1 MEIKLT
7 NKGMAVANRNKVN
20 EEELCKHLTPR
31 GVAVVKAMKKKKQ
44 HDEFLK
50 YCAEVERR

>member
-7 NKGMAVANRNKVN
+7 SKGLAAANMNKVN

-31 GVAVVKAMKKKKQ
+31 GVAVVKAMRKEKQ
-44 HDEFLK
+44 HREFVK
-50 YCAEVERR
+50 NCVEVKRG

>member
-7 NKGMAVANRNKVN
+7 QKGMAVVNKNKVN

-31 GVAVVKAMKKKKQ
+31 GVALVKVMRKEKQ
-44 HDEFLK
+44 HAEYVK
-50 YCAEVERR
+50 NCVEVERR

>member
-20 EEELCKHLTPR
+20 EEELCKHLTKR
-31 GVAVVKAMKKKKQ
+31 GVAVVKAMKKEKQ
-44 HDEFLK
+44 HREFVK
-50 YCAEVERR
+50 NCVEVKRG